1 MKKILFI
8 IGSLRKKS
16 FNRQLANEV
25 EKIITPKAEIKY
37 LEYEDLP
44 YMNQDIEF
52 PIPEAVARV
61 RKEIQDSDAIW
72 IFTPEYNYNIPGVL
86 KNLFDWMSRPLIA
99 NDWNSGTAIKD
110 KFVTISGVGGKNC
123 TQNVR
128 EHLYN
133 LLNAMQTKVIDEKG
147 TGLAVSGEA
156 FATDEANF
164 SEADIEKIK
173 KQAES
178 FLSNI

>member
-8 IGSLRKKS
+8 IGSMRKKS
-16 FNRQLANEV
+16 FNRQLENEV
-25 EKIITPKAEIKY
+25 EKIIAERAEIKY
-37 LEYEDLP
+37 LEYSDLP
-44 YMNQDIEF
+44 FMNQDIEF
-52 PIPEAVARV
+52 HTPATVARV
-61 RKEIQDSDAIW
+61 RKDIQNSDAIW

-86 KNLFDWMSRPLIA
+86 KNLLDWMSRPLIA
-99 NDWNSGTAIKD
+99 NDWNSGTAIKG
-110 KFVTISGVGGKNC
+110 KLVTISGVGGKNC

-133 LLNAMQTKVIDEKG
+133 LLNAMQTNIIEEKG

-164 SEADIEKIK
+164 SESDIEKIT
-173 KQAES
+173 KQVEA
-178 FLSNI
+178 FLSKI